1 MRPVS
6 SRISHQGRHP
16 GDVDRRGHGRTL
28 IQKILLIRLRL
39 IGDVVFT
46 TPAIAALRQ
55 QYPRAT
61 ISYLVER
68 AAAPVVEGN
77 PHLDNVIVADRPR
90 GWRRVVY
97 DLALARRLRRERFDL
112 VIDFHGGPRSAWLT
126 RFTGAARRIGYDLP
140 GRFRAYTE
148 RVPWTPS
155 LVPPRHSVDNQN
167 DLLKPLGI
175 TIQTFGNP
183 AVEMPLAAEAA
194 DRVRQRLHQA
204 GLPESSR
211 LAVIHASA
219 SSPFRRWPAERFAQL
234 AANLVQSRED
244 VHVVFTSGPSEQ
256 SLHAQL
262 TTMAQQMAGASGDR
276 VLQCHDF
283 DLRELRAVV
292 DRAAV
297 YIGGDSGPLH
307 IASTT
312 RTPIVALFG
321 PTVAERSLPW
331 RDSSIGAIA
340 VDAGPLSCRP
350 CDQRQCVHGDFR
362 CLTGITVDRVASAAL
377 SLLDRRSA

>member
-1 MRPVS
+1 VS
-6 SRISHQGRHP
+6 SRVSDQRRYS
-16 GDVDRRGHGRTL
+16 GDAHRRGHGRTL

-46 TPAIAALRQ
+46 TPAIAALRRH
-55 QYPRAT
+55 YPHAT

-68 AAAPVVEGN
+68 AAAPVVQGN
-77 PHLDNVIVADRPR
+77 PHLDHVIVVERPR

-97 DLALARRLRRERFDL
+97 DIGLARRLRRERFDL

-140 GRFRAYTE
+140 GRFGAYTE
-148 RVPWTPS
+148 RLPWSPS

-175 TIQTFGNP
+175 AATFGNP
-183 AVEMPLAAEAA
+183 PVEMPVVAEAA
-194 DRVRQRLHQA
+194 DRVRERLHHA

-211 LAVIHASA
+211 LIVIHASA
-219 SSPFRRWPAERFAQL
+219 SSPFRRWPAERFAEL
-234 AANLVQSRED
+234 AATLVQSRED
-244 VHVVFTSGPSEQ
+244 VHVVFTSGPSER

-262 TTMAQQMAGASGDR
+262 TTMAQQLAGAHGKR
-276 VLQCHDF
+276 VLWCDDF
-283 DLRELRAVV
+283 DLPELRAVV

-321 PTVAERSLPW
+321 PTVAERSMPW
-331 RDSSIGAIA
+331 RDGRLGAIS

-362 CLTGITVDRVASAAL
+362 CLTGITVERVATAAL
-377 SLLDRRSA
+377 SLLDRRGE